1 MKKRPLHERSEY
13 GRVVGA
19 RDGTT
24 WMYYYT
30 EDKEVRTQRR
40 KMSKV
45 TIQEI
50 VAEAVQKATV
60 ASKEETKAEAVQAA
74 LAAYRHDFAAA
85 FSAALPAVIKW
96 TQENLTA
103 TADQFPLPSI
113 VGSNSVNIT
122 AAPALVTS
130 PAPAPTLA
138 PTPATIA
145 HSSPDSVS
153 GRLGRAST
161 LAELD
166 ALTVITRRTLINILN
181 LLFLCLSDL

>member
-1 MKKRPLHERSEY
+1 MTKRPLHERSEY
-13 GRVVGA
+13 GSVVGA

-24 WMYYYT
+24 WMYYNM

-45 TIQEI
+45 TIQET

-60 ASKEETKAEAVQAA
+60 ASKEETKAEVVQAA
-74 LAAYRHDFAAA
+74 LAACRHDFEGA
-85 FSAALPAVIKW
+85 FSATLPAVIKW
-96 TQENLTA
+96 TQENPTA
-103 TADQFPLPSI
+103 MADQFPLPSF
-113 VGSNSVNIT
+113 VGSNSVNIA
-122 AAPALVTS
+122 AAPALATA
-130 PAPAPTLA
+130 PAPAPAPA

-145 HSSPDSVS
+145 HSSPSSVP
-153 GRLGRAST
+153 GRLGGAST

-166 ALTVITRRTLINILN
+166 TLTVIMHRTLINILN